1 MLDKEK
7 LIIVFYLGVSKLSK
21 KEINESMV
29 QFANSTQ
36 IQFDESVKTIIL
48 PDTTQ
53 SWPSVRVEVI
63 NPITLT
69 ENEYNGTVVP
79 FVKQAEEAIKDFE
92 QTEKPWRKWK
102 LN

>member
-7 LIIVFYLGVSKLSK
+7 LIIVFHLGVSGLSK
-21 KEINESMV
+21 KEMNESMV
-29 QFANSTQ
+29 QFANS
-36 IQFDESVKTIIL
+36 IRMQFDESIKTIIL
-48 PDTTQ
+48 PDITQ
-53 SWPSVRVEVI
+53 SCPSVRVEVI

-92 QTEKPWRKWK
+92 QTEKRG
-102 LN
+102 

>member
-7 LIIVFYLGVSKLSK
+7 LIIIFRLGVAELNSKQM
-21 KEINESMV
+21 NELMV
-29 QFANSTQ
+29 RFSNTKQ
-36 IQFDESVKTIIL
+36 IQFDETVRTIIL
-48 PDTTQ
+48 PDITQ
-53 SWPSVRVEVI
+53 SYPSVRVEVI

-92 QTEKPWRKWK
+92 LTENKE
-102 LN
+102 

>member
-7 LIIVFYLGVSKLSK
+7 LIILFYLGVAELSK
-21 KEINESMV
+21 KEMNEFTA

-36 IQFDESVKTIIL
+36 IQFDESIRTIIL
-48 PDTTQ
+48 PDLT
-53 SWPSVRVEVI
+53 SSYPSVRVEVI

-79 FVKQAEEAIKDFE
+79 FVKKVEEAIKDFE
-92 QTEKPWRKWK
+92 LTEK
-102 LN
+102 NNE

>member
-7 LIIVFYLGVSKLSK
+7 LIIVFHLGVSELSK
-21 KEINESMV
+21 KEMNESMV
-29 QFANSTQ
+29 QFANSIQ
-36 IQFDESVKTIIL
+36 MQFDESIKTIIL
-48 PDTTQ
+48 PDITQ
-53 SWPSVRVEVI
+53 SCPSVRVEVI

-92 QTEKPWRKWK
+92 QTKNRG
-102 LN
+102 